1 MKPFLSVLALLLC
14 LLLAVPALADAPGA
28 GDTLYVANPDPADRL
43 NLRAAPRPDAVSLG
57 KYYNGTPVYLLEA
70 PSEGYAHVRI
80 QGDSPEGYMDL
91 SFLSAEYVEPA
102 FPILTVAAASG
113 AAVYRQP
120 TASSELITLF
130 PKGSSVCALCVRDDG
145 WVQITAIGYTG
156 YVRSDRMTPQLSY
169 HRETDSSAV
178 INNASDQSAAYT
190 VQVSLPSLAVVSNPD
205 PQDRLNLREAPD
217 ASAPI
222 LGKYFSGTIVSL
234 LGPVEDG
241 WVKVCISGAATG
253 YMQSR
258 FLECGGQ
265 SVRSAMPD
273 KTVAVSDARLYAAPS
288 KSSSVVSP
296 LSRGAQLRVMGAW
309 GDWCHVLYDGQTGF
323 VLTSALDSDEGL
335 TFVLPARK

>member
-1 MKPFLSVLALLLC
+1 MKPFPSFLALLLC
-14 LLLAVPALADAPGA
+14 LILPALAPAASFTA

-80 QGDSPEGYMDL
+80 QGDAPEGYMDL
-91 SFLSAEYVEPA
+91 SYLSADYVEPA

-156 YVRSDRMTPQLSY
+156 YVHADRMTPQLSY

-178 INNASDQSAAYT
+178 IHNASDQSAAYT

-205 PQDRLNLREAPD
+205 PLDRLNLREAPD
-217 ASAPI
+217 VSAPI

-234 LGPVEDG
+234 LSPVEDG
-241 WVKVCISGAATG
+241 WVKVSISGAATG

-258 FLECGGQ
+258 FLECGGRPVQ
-265 SVRSAMPD
+265 SAMLD
-273 KTVAVSDARLYAAPS
+273 KTVSAPGS
-288 KSSSVVSP
+288 ALFSAPDKSSSVVAV
-296 LSRGAQLRVMGAW
+296 LSRGTQLRVMGAW
-309 GDWCHVLYDGQTGF
+309 GAWCHVLAGGQTGF
-323 VLTSALDSDEGL
+323 VLSETLDSDFGL
-335 TFVLPARK
+335 TFAPPGQE